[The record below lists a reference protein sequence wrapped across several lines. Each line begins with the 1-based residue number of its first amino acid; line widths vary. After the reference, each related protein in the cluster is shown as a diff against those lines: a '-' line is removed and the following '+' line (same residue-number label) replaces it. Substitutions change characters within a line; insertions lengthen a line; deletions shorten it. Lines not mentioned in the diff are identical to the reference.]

1 MVTPLLLAVLLQQGP
16 TLAVSAAVDP
26 GRVTVGG
33 DIVFTVTATSAASA
47 PVDLDPP
54 ALDGF
59 AVLVRRER
67 SEVGF
72 TFSSPNRGVRTTVWE
87 YHLRAL
93 AAGHFSL
100 GPVRVRQ
107 GGRSAQAA
115 AVGVDV
121 AATGAAV
128 AAGLNPR
135 VQSLLEHAPPPPDT
149 GVAVTVLTSAGTV
162 LVGQQLDV
170 VTAAWFPRDLRMRL
184 RHPPTL
190 EPPEFEGVWSYPQVA
205 PTGIAATR
213 QVRGTWY
220 DLFILHQVV
229 FPLTPGQIRMS
240 PATLRYGVPVAFQFF
255 SQEDH
260 YALESAVPKVV
271 ALALPD
277 SGRPPG
283 FGGAAGSG
291 LTLTRELGGA
301 PRAGEP
307 LEVTFTLSGEGNVS
321 LWPAPFV
328 RWPAGT
334 PVYSSGV
341 DEKIEPADGR
351 IGGAKAYRYLIVPDS
366 SGTLVL
372 PSVDYAYYDLTAGL
386 YRSASVSGIRL
397 PVTAGGEAVKARAA
411 PPPLELDSR
420 PTSTWRL
427 MHDLP
432 AWGWAAVIAIL
443 PIAWLWRRR
452 PRRRRRMVSSGPRK
466 SLFGRAADELEAT
479 LRAVAGYDALAD
491 AERLRARLHA
501 AGVEERL
508 ARRAADAWGRVRALR
523 FAPGEARD
531 AAAVAEEARA
541 VARSLTPRVRR
552 GRVLGAC
559 IALAALA
566 SAGRG
571 AAQAPPA
578 EQLYEAGALHA
589 AADGFLARA
598 RSNPAVAAHWFN
610 LGAAYYRLGEDGD
623 ALAAWAR
630 AARLD
635 PRSVSVARARILV
648 PAPDPVSDDWLRP
661 VPITVEEIAAVAL
674 ALWIVGW
681 LGLVFGLPGRGR
693 WWMLIVAGAAA
704 GAGAWGL
711 RRAHAR
717 PLAVI
722 RLEGPAR
729 LSPYG
734 SAPGSRSLPIGTA
747 VRPERRRGG
756 WVMVRAATG
765 EEGWMPTEALAPVVD
780 F

>member
-1 MVTPLLLAVLLQQGP
+1 MVASLILLAVLQQGP
-16 TLAVSAAVDP
+16 ALKVSSTVDP
-26 GRVTVGG
+26 SRVTVGG

-54 ALDGF
+54 ALNGF
-59 AVLVRRER
+59 AVLIRRER

-72 TFSSPNRGVRTTVWE
+72 TFDSPTRGVRTTVWE

-93 AAGHFSL
+93 SAGHFSL

-107 GGRSAQAA
+107 QGRSAET
-115 AVGVDV
+115 GTIDVDV

-135 VQSLLEHAPPPPDT
+135 VEALLEHAPPPPDT
-149 GVAVTVLTSAGTV
+149 GVAVTILTSGSTV

-229 FPLTPGQIRMS
+229 FPLTPGQIHMS

-260 YALESAVPKVV
+260 YALESAVPKVT

-277 SGRPPG
+277 SGRPAG

-291 LTLTRELGGA
+291 LTLSRELGGT

-307 LEVTFTLSGEGNVS
+307 LEVTFTLTGEGNVS
-321 LWPAPFV
+321 LWPAPYV
-328 RWPAGT
+328 RWPGGI

-341 DEKIEPADGR
+341 EEKIEPSDGK
-351 IGGAKAYRYLIVPDS
+351 IGGAKMYRYLVVPDS

-372 PSVDYAYYDLTAGL
+372 PSVDYPYYDLTGGL
-386 YRSASVSGIRL
+386 YRSASVAAVRM
-397 PVTAGGEAVKARAA
+397 PVSAGGEAVKARAA
-411 PPPLELDSR
+411 PPPLELDVR
-420 PTSTWRL
+420 PTGSWRL
-427 MHDLP
+427 AHGAPD
-432 AWGWAAVIAIL
+432 WGWGGIVAIL
-443 PIAWLWRRR
+443 PLVWLWRRR
-452 PRRRRRMVSSGPRK
+452 PRRQVRVVSSRPRK
-466 SLFGRAADELEAT
+466 SLFGRAADDLEST
-479 LRAVAGYDALAD
+479 LRAVAGDDALAD
-491 AERLRARLHA
+491 GERLRARLQS
-501 AGVEERL
+501 AGVEEDL
-508 ARRAADAWGRVRALR
+508 ARRTADAWRQVRALR

-531 AAAVAEEARA
+531 AARVAEEAQEI
-541 VARSLTPRVRR
+541 ARRLAPRVRR
-552 GRVLGAC
+552 GRVLGFCVAF
-559 IALAALA
+559 AVVM

-571 AAQAPPA
+571 MAQAPPA

-589 AADGFLARA
+589 AAEGFLARA
-598 RSNPAVAAHWFN
+598 RSEPAVPAHWYN
-610 LGAAYYRLGEDGD
+610 LGAAYYRLGDDGD

-635 PRSVSVARARILV
+635 PRNVSIARARVLV
-648 PAPDPVSDDWLRP
+648 PAPDPISDDWLRP
-661 VPITVEEIAAVAL
+661 FPVTAEEIAAVAL
-674 ALWIVGW
+674 ALWLVGW
-681 LGLVFGLPGRGR
+681 LGLALAWPGRGR
-693 WWMLIVAGAAA
+693 WWMLVAAGLVA

-711 RRAHAR
+711 RHAHAQS
-717 PLAVI
+717 LAVV
-722 RLEGPAR
+722 RTEGPAR

-747 VRPERRRGG
+747 VHPERRRGS

-765 EEGWMPTEALAPVVD
+765 EEGWMPADALAPVVD